1 MSLLLNVADPLGP
14 RSRGGCRSCA
24 AEAAG
29 PSSVATVLR
38 SLAAAVAVLRG
49 CCRCCRAGAT
59 MQDLLLQLSMQK
71 APEQTLVLEESH
83 RGVHGPGDS
92 RQDASREV
100 GVEKTLSEVAARW
113 LLSSGWC
120 CSTCYRSRLT
130 ILGTPRRTFS
140 DDPNEPPLAP
150 SRLAHPWP
158 AVVCRLLLMLL
169 CCTGGMLGIEMLI
182 GDYRRCNY
190 EHEIEMGW

>member
-1 MSLLLNVADPLGP
+1 MSLTRLGHARAAAAGHAPLRRRVP
-14 RSRGGCRSCA
+14 PAWRRCCSRSRRSF
-24 AEAAG
+24 
-29 PSSVATVLR
+29 
-38 SLAAAVAVLRG
+38 AVLRG

-130 ILGTPRRTFS
+130 ILGTLRRTFS

-158 AVVCRLLLMLL
+158 GCVQAAVDAAVLHRWHVGHRDADRRLSVMQLRARDRD
-169 CCTGGMLGIEMLI
+169 GMVI
-182 GDYRRCNY
+182 D
-190 EHEIEMGW
+190 

>member
-1 MSLLLNVADPLGP
+1 
-14 RSRGGCRSCA
+14 
-24 AEAAG
+24 
-29 PSSVATVLR
+29 
-38 SLAAAVAVLRG
+38 
-49 CCRCCRAGAT
+49 

-130 ILGTPRRTFS
+130 ILGALRRTFS

-158 AVVCRLLLMLL
+158 GCVQAAVDAAVLHRWHVGPL
-169 CCTGGMLGIEMLI
+169 EMLI